1 MLLTIWYGYLWL
13 CLAIGIVMFLCFAVY
28 DILCLL
34 GYCKPDSKF
43 GYSFGNIWGL
53 TVAII
58 LVCSLPVVN
67 LVVLCWWVGTYIS
80 HCIELRKSTD

>member
-1 MLLTIWYGYLWL
+1 MLITVLYGYLWV
-13 CLAIGIVMFLCFAVY
+13 CLAIGIVMFLCFGVY

-34 GYCKPDSKF
+34 GYRKPDSKF

-67 LVVLCWWVGTYIS
+67 LVVLCWWLITYLLNWM
-80 HCIELRKSTD
+80 EERKSTD